1 MVAEAVFT
9 RAEEVERILMVPW
22 DMAEKV
28 AMDFFREGWV
38 EEPGKTIS
46 WAGSE
51 EVLEHMDGEGVVV
64 EEEGTLEGAVE
75 VMHLIPVVVEVDP
88 SMLERIRIM
97 NVVTT
102 QLVMVR

>member
-38 EEPGKTIS
+38 EEPGKKIS

-64 EEEGTLEGAVE
+64 EEEGTLEEAVE

>member
-9 RAEEVERILMVPW
+9 RVEEVERTLMVPW
-22 DMAEKV
+22 DMAERV

-38 EEPGKTIS
+38 EEPEKTIS

-51 EVLEHMDGEGVVV
+51 EVLGHTDGEGVVV
-64 EEEGTLEGAVE
+64 EEEGTLEEAVE

-102 QLVMVR
+102 QLVVVR